1 MVCVWDSGN
10 DICCSVSVSE
20 NQVVLPVLKEKK
32 MVHWATFINS
42 QSSHMYMFLL
52 QITILDQHDHITNS
66 GFWNKNSLLFTC
78 TERKGSLLVLVG
90 AYPHS
95 LKGLHGRLPNGNR
108 SYIEKPKGVKLPQ

>member
-1 MVCVWDSGN
+1 VGSCHGVGGIVVSTSF
-10 DICCSVSVSE
+10 CCSISVSE
-20 NQVVLPVLKEKK
+20 NMVLPVLKEKK
-32 MVHWATFINS
+32 MVHWATFISS

-95 LKGLHGRLPNGNR
+95 LKGLYGLACPMETDHRQT
-108 SYIEKPKGVKLPQ
+108 KTC

>member
-1 MVCVWDSGN
+1 MGSWHGVGGIVVTTSF
-10 DICCSVSVSE
+10 CCSVSVSE
-20 NQVVLPVLKEKK
+20 NMVLPVLKEKK

-66 GFWNKNSLLFTC
+66 GFWNKKSLLFTC

-90 AYPHS
+90 ACPHS
-95 LKGLHGRLPNGNR
+95 LKGLYGLACPMETDHRQT
-108 SYIEKPKGVKLPQ
+108 KTC